1 MRADQLGVQD
11 RVIFLGHRK
20 DIREILAVQRCLAQL
35 DREARSLRAGDR
47 GIPRFGH
54 PVVAYD
60 HGGAAEQLE
69 IMLPSGRVPVGDLE
83 RATQTVA
90 DFLRTPNHRD
100 RAPLHPGPDA
110 TVHLGGVRG
119 ASFSDVRKGTPG
131 ITLT

>member
-1 MRADQLGVQD
+1 M
-11 RVIFLGHRK
+11 IFLGHRK
-20 DIREILAVQRCLAQL
+20 DIREILAVSDVSLSL
-35 DREARSLRAGDR
+35 TEKPEAFGRVIVESLSLGT
-47 GIPRFGH
+47 

-90 DFLRTPNHRD
+90 DFLRTPQ
-100 RAPLHPGPDA
+100 PSPPSTLSLCTKCSGPPWRS
-110 TVHLGGVRG
+110 TR
-119 ASFSDVRKGTPG
+119 SFFLRRSRRNSG